1 MGTKLHEGSLCAD
14 IYIDMPISRIGVNI
28 IFKMPKGQGKAIREV
43 MIHGSV
49 LLSLHKL
56 LSFTVAN

>member
-1 MGTKLHEGSLCAD
+1 MGTRLHEGSLCAD

-28 IFKMPKGQGKAIREV
+28 IFKGQGKAIREV

-49 LLSLHKL
+49 LLWLHKL

>member
-1 MGTKLHEGSLCAD
+1 VDGNEGSLCAD
-14 IYIDMPISRIGVNI
+14 IYIGMPISRIGVNI
-28 IFKMPKGQGKAIREV
+28 IFKGQGKAIREV

-49 LLSLHKL
+49 LLWLHKL